1 MALPFNFVD
10 TSAWFELIVQDN
22 RERSDHISRIWSS
35 KKYQFITSDF
45 VMDELFTLMR
55 SRGHDDM
62 TGRAWNVINI
72 SAKRLSLSR
81 DDVDETFRMFQKFSD
96 KDWSFTDCSSYLLI
110 KRHAMPFA
118 CAFNGHFKEF
128 GIVTVLP

>member
-1 MALPFNFVD
+1 
-10 TSAWFELIVQDN
+10 
-22 RERSDHISRIWSS
+22 
-35 KKYQFITSDF
+35 
-45 VMDELFTLMR
+45 MDELFTLMR